1 MFIKQFRLSQ
11 QEKDRLIRIKSR
23 TGIQN
28 WNVLCR
34 WAFCWSLSQ
43 PTVPGGLIP
52 ASDSNVEMTW
62 QTFGGDYD
70 EIYEAVL
77 RQRCLRDGLG
87 DSQETL
93 VKYFRLHLNRGINYF
108 SMPGEKKSKEK
119 FIMEVVGKRNTS
131 LENED

>member
-1 MFIKQFRLSQ
+1 MIAKHFKLSQ
-11 QEKDRLIRIKSR
+11 PEKDRLIRIKAR

-43 PTVPGGLIP
+43 PTVPGGLVP
-52 ASDSNVEMTW
+52 ASDSNVEITW
-62 QTFGGDYD
+62 QTFGGDCD

-87 DSQETL
+87 DSPEVLT
-93 VKYFRLHLNRGINYF
+93 KYFRLHLNRGINYF

-119 FIMEVVGKRNTS
+119 FLLEVVEKNDS
-131 LENED
+131 LKIEE